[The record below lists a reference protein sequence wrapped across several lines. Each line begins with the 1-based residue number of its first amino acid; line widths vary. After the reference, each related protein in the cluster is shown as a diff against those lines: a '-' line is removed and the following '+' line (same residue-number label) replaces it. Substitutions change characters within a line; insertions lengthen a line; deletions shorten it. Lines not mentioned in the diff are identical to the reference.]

1 MKMSKVTQF
10 LKKNVFYISMGI
22 VIIGALVAVL
32 VLPKEGNVPPDSN
45 IRNEQVD
52 GNVSYDYEG
61 ERIIVDDSMPSEEDL
76 TSEDQ
81 ANTSEDES
89 LQSEQIQEQYEAK
102 AEEVTGDTATDE
114 VAATTSEQ
122 AESVVSKTDEQDLNT
137 QTFESTTVAN
147 LEEPFFAEGDTFA
160 SPVEGE
166 IVVPYTDDTTKH
178 WFSQSLNQ
186 TMRTY
191 GVCIAANDGEEVK
204 AVAQGKVIDII
215 PDSSTLDGSEMPYVG
230 KVMIIDIGNG
240 YKVTYGFQNGTP
252 DESLIGKEV
261 NAGDVLGTV
270 GSPTRPFISE
280 GNNIYLQLTHE
291 DQTTH
296 KEQVI
301 SPESYLQLAQNE

>member
-1 MKMSKVTQF
+1 MKMNKVTQF

-32 VLPKEGNVPPDSN
+32 ILPKEGNVPPDSN

-52 GNVSYDYEG
+52 GNVSGDYEG
-61 ERIIVDDSMPSEEDL
+61 ERIIVDDSILSEEDL

-89 LQSEQIQEQYEAK
+89 LQSEQIQEQDEAQ
-102 AEEVTGDTATDE
+102 AEEVSTATSTPTASVVPQID
-114 VAATTSEQ
+114 EQ
-122 AESVVSKTDEQDLNT
+122 ALNT
-137 QTFESTTVAN
+137 QTFESTTVAS
-147 LEEPFFAEGDTFA
+147 LEEPFFAEGDTFT

-166 IVVPYTDDTTKH
+166 IIVPYTDDTTKH

-191 GVCIAANDGEEVK
+191 GVCIAANEGEEVK
-204 AVAQGKVIDII
+204 AVAQGKVVDII
-215 PDSSTLDGSEMPYVG
+215 SDSSTLEGSDMPYVG
-230 KVMIIDIGNG
+230 KIMIIDIGND

-261 NAGDVLGTV
+261 NAGDVLGVV

-291 DQTTH
+291 D
-296 KEQVI
+296 KVV